1 MRARFSTAL
10 SIGATGRFWR
20 QSVVLLLALGVLN
33 GSNYVFHVAVSRL
46 LGPASYGS
54 LASLLA
60 VVLVLSVPFGVLQTV
75 LAQRTAALVAT
86 GRADEVPRLAAG
98 ALKGLTP
105 VAWLLGAAVALAAP
119 ALALFLHL
127 GVVSALLLAPYVVV
141 SILGSVPLGVL
152 QGQLRFGA
160 IGALLVG
167 GVAVRLGLGIGG
179 VAAGAGV
186 PGAVLATAVAPVVPL
201 AGGLSLLRV
210 RRGAWQAARRRLD
223 PLRGDFVPAFLG
235 LTGFWLLAEVDIA
248 LARHYLAAGVVGG
261 DETVSEDAE
270 AQLLE
275 PPSRGSEQA
284 QVLDRA
290 PERTTDR
297 GYAISAHAA
306 VAAAVTDSWL
316 AGLSSSQHVQRRR
329 LTDSDALRGCRTG
342 RGLEGFAT

>member
-160 IGALLVG
+160 IGALLV
-167 GVAVRLGLGIGG
+167 GG